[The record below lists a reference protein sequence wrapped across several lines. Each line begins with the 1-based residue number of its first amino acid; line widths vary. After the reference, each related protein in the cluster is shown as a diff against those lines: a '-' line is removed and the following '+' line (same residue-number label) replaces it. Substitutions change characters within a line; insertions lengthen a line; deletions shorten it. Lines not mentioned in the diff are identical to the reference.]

1 MSRQW
6 TQQRERG
13 SPWLVRLI
21 RWIAL
26 NIGRPPARLLLYPI
40 SFYFLFRAVPQRRAS
55 RDYLRRVLGREPH
68 LGQILRH
75 IHCFAATI
83 LDRVYLL
90 GGRHGNYRIGING
103 LEQLLEAVDS
113 GRGCLL
119 LGAHIGSFDVLRAL
133 ALEDRPFELKI
144 LMYPEH
150 NELLTRLINDLNPE
164 LADAIIPLGEV
175 DTMMRVHEALQQ
187 GAVVGLLGDRAAD
200 DDKKVVCDLLGAPAN
215 FPAGPAQLAAGMRV
229 PVVLFLG
236 LYHGNRHY
244 QIHFEQLPELD
255 LSDRSRRPE
264 LIQEWMQEYADRLG
278 SHLQRMPYNWFNFYG
293 FWDEA

>member
-6 TQQRERG
+6 FQQRERG

-40 SFYFLFRAVPQRRAS
+40 SFYFFLRAAPERRAS

-68 LGQILRH
+68 AGHILRH

-90 GGRHGNYRIGING
+90 GGRHGNYRIEIDG
-103 LEQLLEAVDS
+103 LEQLREAVRE

-119 LGAHIGSFDVLRAL
+119 LGAHMGSFDVLRAL

-144 LMYPEH
+144 LMYPQH
-150 NELLTRLINDLNPE
+150 NELLTRLINELNPE
-164 LADAIIPLGEV
+164 LADTIIPLGEV

-187 GAVVGLLGDRAAD
+187 GAVVGLLGDRAAG
-200 DDKKVVCDLLGAPAN
+200 DDKKVVCDLLGAPAA
-215 FPAGPAQLAAGMRV
+215 FPAGPALLAAGMRV

-236 LYHGNRHY
+236 LYQGNRHY
-244 QIHFEQLPELD
+244 QIRFERLPEPD
-255 LSDRSRRPE
+255 LRDRGRRPE
-264 LIQEWMQEYADRLG
+264 LIREWMQGYADRLG
-278 SHLQRMPYNWFNFYG
+278 AQLHRLPYNWFNFYG
-293 FWDEA
+293 FWDES

>member
-1 MSRQW
+1 
-6 TQQRERG
+6 
-13 SPWLVRLI
+13 
-21 RWIAL
+21 
-26 NIGRPPARLLLYPI
+26 
-40 SFYFLFRAVPQRRAS
+40 
-55 RDYLRRVLGREPH
+55 
-68 LGQILRH
+68 LGQEPNAGHILRH

-90 GGRHGNYRIGING
+90 GGRHGNYRVEING
-103 LEQLLEAVDS
+103 LEQLLQAVDQ
-113 GRGCLL
+113 GQGCLL

-144 LMYPEH
+144 LMYPQH

-187 GAVVGLLGDRAAD
+187 GAVVGLLGDRAAG
-200 DDKKVVCDLLGAPAN
+200 DDKMVVCDLLGAPAN
-215 FPAGPAQLAAGMRV
+215 FPVGPAMLAASMRV

-244 QIHFEQLPELD
+244 QIHFERLPELD

-264 LIQEWMQEYADRLG
+264 LIRQWMQEYADRLG
-278 SHLQRMPYNWFNFYG
+278 TQLHRMPYNWFNFYG

>member
-6 TQQRERG
+6 MQQRERG

-21 RWIAL
+21 RWIAMH
-26 NIGRPPARLLLYPI
+26 IGRPPARLLLYPI
-40 SFYFLFRAVPQRRAS
+40 SFYFLFRASPQRRAS
-55 RDYLRRVLGREPH
+55 RDYLRRVLQREPH
-68 LGQILRH
+68 AGQILRH

-90 GGRHGNYRIGING
+90 GGRHGDYRIEING
-103 LEQLLEAVDS
+103 LEQLQGAV
-113 GRGCLL
+113 GEGNGCLL
-119 LGAHIGSFDVLRAL
+119 LGAHVGSFEVLRAL

-150 NELLTRLINDLNPE
+150 NELLTQLINELNPE
-164 LADAIIPLGEV
+164 LADAIIPLGQV

-187 GAVVGLLGDRAAD
+187 GTVIGLLGDRAAG
-200 DDKKVVCDLLGAPAN
+200 DDKRVVCDLLGAPAR
-215 FPAGPAQLAAGMRV
+215 FPAGPALLAASMRV

-236 LYHGNRHY
+236 LYRGNRHY
-244 QIHFEQLPELD
+244 EIYFERLPQLD
-255 LSDRSRRPE
+255 LSDRGRRPE
-264 LIQEWMQEYADRLG
+264 LLQEWMQGYADRLG
-278 SHLQRMPYNWFNFYG
+278 EQLQRLPYNWFNFYG